1 MSPIY
6 GFTADDM
13 AALRLENRD
22 IPLYLSLLRA
32 AGEEKRS
39 AQVVS
44 DIARYRAV
52 AATMPSDAFVSFFIW
67 QDRVRRSGSLRYGDG
82 EGRLSNL
89 HLLQRY
95 AREYEASGYNGISGF
110 VRFLDR
116 LRQSDSDS
124 AGGEAPAGGRNIWCG
139 SSIHKSRGWNFRYAL
154 WRVRTKLYNRSHSMC
169 CCIRTGFGR

>member
-1 MSPIY
+1 
-6 GFTADDM
+6 M

-32 AGEEKRS
+32 AGEEKRC

-52 AATMPSDAFVSFFIW
+52 AATMPSDAFVSF
-67 QDRVRRSGSLRYGDG
+67 LYGKTGYADLVLAMEDG

-116 LRQSDSDS
+116 LRQSDSDLQ
-124 AGGEAPAGGRNIWCG
+124 AAEAPAGSTIRCG
-139 SSIHKSRGWNFRYAL
+139 TASSAQRLATMPL
-154 WRVRTKLYNRSHSMC
+154 TLQTK
-169 CCIRTGFGR
+169 